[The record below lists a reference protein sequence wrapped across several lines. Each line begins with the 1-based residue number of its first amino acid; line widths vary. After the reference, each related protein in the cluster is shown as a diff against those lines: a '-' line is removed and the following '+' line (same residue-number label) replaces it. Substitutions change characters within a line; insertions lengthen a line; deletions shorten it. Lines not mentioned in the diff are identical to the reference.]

1 MIGALVIAPVMTA
14 VSETWRHIAHTSL
27 DSTNAALKRMIAAG
41 DALQEGLVVT
51 AEQQTAGRGRQGRSW
66 ASPTGN
72 LYASFLIKA
81 PADVTTA
88 PEIGFVAAVS
98 VIDAFAAPGVRLRC
112 KWPNDILAHGA
123 KVCGILPE
131 LIDGWIVLGIGV
143 NLRPIGIVGDY
154 PITSLA
160 EQGIVHTPDAA
171 LAAVG
176 TTLSRRL
183 TQWRAEGFAPIAAAW
198 SAVGPS
204 ADESLSVRLP
214 GATVV
219 AGKFAG
225 LDAGGAL
232 LLDTIQG
239 MRRILAGDVLFG
251 PALSPTGAG

>member
-1 MIGALVIAPVMTA
+1 MTTLPD
-14 VSETWRHIAHTSL
+14 TWRRIAHTSI
-27 DSTNAALKRMIAAG
+27 DSTNAALKRMIG
-41 DALQEGLVVT
+41 VGEDLHEGIVVT
-51 AEQQTAGRGRQGRSW
+51 AAQQSAGRGRQGRSW
-66 ASPTGN
+66 ASPAGN
-72 LYASFLIKA
+72 LYASFLLKA
-81 PADVTTA
+81 PADIASA
-88 PEIGFVAAVS
+88 PEVGFVAAVS
-98 VIDAFAAPGVRLRC
+98 VVDAFAAPGVRLRC

-131 LIDGWIVLGIGV
+131 LVDGWIVLGIGV

-171 LAAVG
+171 LSAVS
-176 TTLSRRL
+176 TTLARRIA
-183 TQWRAEGFAPIAAAW
+183 QWRAEGFAPIAAAW

-239 MRRILAGDVLFG
+239 VRRILAGDVLFG
-251 PALSPTGAG
+251 PPLGHAGAG